1 MNYKAIFEEL
11 RAIHDAR
18 TGSRVQIVM
27 NVNVMTQLSNFGPQP
42 ASLLSGGE
50 AMEIWRTSDK
60 ALPSG

>member
-18 TGSRVQIVM
+18 MGSRVQIVM
-27 NVNVMTQLSNFGPQP
+27 NINVMTQLSSFGPQP
-42 ASLLSGGE
+42 AQMLSGDT
-50 AMEIWRTSDK
+50 MEIWRTGDK

>member
-18 TGSRVQIVM
+18 MGGRVQIVM
-27 NVNVMTQLSNFGPQP
+27 NINVMTQLSNFGPQP
-42 ASLLSGGE
+42 PSLMSGDT
-50 AMEIWRTSDK
+50 MEIWRASDK